1 MLFTQ
6 LTAMLIFCS
15 MQPNLQQLNVN
26 VENTVLNVYSRSNT
40 SATWTA
46 QLKEYCAFLQMDE
59 CEFMRHIMAV
69 SAANCGQD
77 SEVLG
82 V

>member
-1 MLFTQ
+1 
-6 LTAMLIFCS
+6 MLIFCS

-59 CEFMRHIMAV
+59 WVYAPHYDTMAV